1 MKIGLV
7 RHFKVNIEHKKY
19 MNSTEYNEYANRYNI
34 SEVFEKKVDLGNVT
48 WNKCYCS
55 NLSRAIFTAKSIYK
69 GDIIVT
75 ESLREIQTL
84 SRFNTRLPLHYY
96 LWDVIGRVS
105 WIRNHPSQPEIRS
118 LTKVRVKN
126 ILDEIIANATEEDNI
141 LIVSH
146 AGIMYSIRKEL
157 ERRGFKGD
165 KFLKAE
171 NGKLYLYEK

>member
-1 MKIGLV
+1 M
-7 RHFKVNIEHKKY
+7 
-19 MNSTEYNEYANRYNI
+19 
-34 SEVFEKKVDLGNVT
+34 
-48 WNKCYCS
+48 
-55 NLSRAIFTAKSIYK
+55 
-69 GDIIVT
+69 
-75 ESLREIQTL
+75 
-84 SRFNTRLPLHYY
+84 
-96 LWDVIGRVS
+96 S